1 MQIVNE
7 VSQVG
12 AENPGGEK
20 GFLKKRKWRKRLAH
34 TIGLGW
40 KGQTAVDLLQKIAN
54 IMHKER

>member
-12 AENPGGEK
+12 AENPGGGK
-20 GFLKKRKWRKRLAH
+20 GLKKKWRKRLAH
-34 TIGLGW
+34 TIGFGW